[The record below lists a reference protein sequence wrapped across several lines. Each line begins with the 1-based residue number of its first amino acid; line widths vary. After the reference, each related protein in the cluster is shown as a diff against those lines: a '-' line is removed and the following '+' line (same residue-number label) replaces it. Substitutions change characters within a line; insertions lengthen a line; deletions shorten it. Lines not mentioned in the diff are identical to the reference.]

1 MRRRGQGGIEAE
13 APVFSRV
20 MQVLSDGM
28 LHYMAALKLRDTPF
42 PFPYAQANALFC
54 LIHLVLFPLVVS
66 SKVEGLAMSAALSG
80 FGVMMIYAVNE
91 VARELEDPYGSAASC
106 YGNALRLDYLN
117 DLFLARL
124 LVTFCGS
131 SAPPH
136 VAENGPGEVGA
147 ASDDVSL
154 SSREDI
160 AVAVDE
166 HSAYTTA
173 ADYPV
178 DPIPGQ
184 PAKTSVRPRGSSYFA
199 VKPLLLEDVGASEAE
214 RAREYRRELIDHCVM
229 LPSSTRYAASMLTR
243 RILA

>member
-1 MRRRGQGGIEAE
+1 
-13 APVFSRV
+13 VFSRV

-28 LHYMAALKLRDTPF
+28 LHYLAALKLRDTPF

-54 LIHLVLFPLVVS
+54 LIHLALFPLVVS
-66 SKVEGLAMSAALSG
+66 SKVEGVAMSAALSG

-106 YGNALRLDYLN
+106 FGNALRLDYLN

-136 VAENGPGEVGA
+136 VTENRQDETGA
-147 ASDDVSL
+147 ASDDVS
-154 SSREDI
+154 SSFHDNTP
-160 AVAVDE
+160 VAVDE
-166 HSAYTTA
+166 RSGYTTA
-173 ADYPV
+173 ADYTVGPLA
-178 DPIPGQ
+178 GQ
-184 PAKTSVRPRGSSYFA
+184 PANSFVHPLSSSHFA
-199 VKPLLLEDVGASEAE
+199 AKPLLLQDMGPSEAE
-214 RAREYRRELIDHCVM
+214 RGRKYRRELIDYCVM
-229 LPSSTRYAASMLTR
+229 LSSNTRTSPSMLTR